1 MAYQPKSY
9 RKFAATAAT
18 ATLVATA
25 VTPAFAAENL
35 PFGDVNQNYAEAV
48 GALYSKGIVNGV
60 SKTEFGTYQSLKRG
74 DAAVI
79 IARALEL
86 DTKNAPD
93 AGFKDVNSN
102 IKGAVN
108 ALVAKGIISGVSKDK
123 FDPNSPLTRGQMA
136 KILVNAYPTLK
147 DKAKETPFKDLT
159 ADFKPYIEALYGAGI
174 TGGTSDTTY
183 GTTKNITRGDF
194 AKLLYKAMN
203 FDNVKVPQ
211 VDTVQAV
218 NATTVQLKGSNLD
231 QLKADNF
238 SLDGNKVTSYNV
250 DPETGDATLTFE
262 KKFES
267 GKEQTLKLTE
277 KVDGQDKV
285 TELKFTYTLE
295 IKSVEANALT
305 VDDNTAN
312 QKLTFK
318 INGEAT
324 DADLDYIKAS
334 GYNVEFQATS
344 NVFDGTPVSSSSATG
359 VLASDLSS
367 LKDKSFAYKVV
378 ITDKDGNTVAESPLA
393 EVKVVDKS
401 SVYTS
406 INSFDIVNNGVK
418 LTSNTVTLSDS
429 NVSIANIKGDLA
441 DGTKDAPISSSA
453 VEYSS
458 SNKNVALV
466 DSNGNIL
473 PIAPGKT
480 TITLKAGDATKTIDL
495 TVAADARVAKTATV
509 SNSNIKLINSGSP
522 ATVSVQVKDQYGD
535 PVKDVDFNPSAGSV
549 SYETTKVDVNGTPTE
564 VVTVTGDKTD
574 SEGKAQLTVTPQ
586 AVGDGTVKVKA
597 GNNVIATL
605 NVSVSKDATVASH
618 KLELVDP
625 SQDTTLDLYADDPT
639 KPDDTVKFVYNKYNA
654 SGYLLGAE
662 DNISDDNTKQYSV
675 SVDPSDKSIIDASVG
690 ANGVIT
696 VTAKKAG
703 TANLIIKEG
712 SVVREKVAITVKDS
726 TPTVATATLKSVDK
740 VTKAGTTLNAG
751 SVLTLNDDDL
761 DPSTDNVVQNITL
774 TTPSN
779 NKVRIT
785 DDGKLYL
792 DANKNGTLDKDG
804 SGKPTEV
811 VVGTLNITENIT
823 SDPTTGT
830 VSITT
835 ASGDKGS
842 IVYSVKDNSGKVIA
856 TQVIDVD
863 AQ

>member
-136 KILVNAYPTLK
+136 KILVNAYPSLK

-238 SLDGNKVTSYNV
+238 SLEGNKVTSYNV

-285 TELKFTYTLE
+285 TELKFTYNLE

-318 INGEAT
+318 INGEET

-334 GYNVEFQATS
+334 GYNVEFQATT
-344 NVFDGTPVSSSSATG
+344 NVFDGASASSSSATG
-359 VLASDLSS
+359 VLASDLTN

-378 ITDKDGNTVAESPLA
+378 ITDKDGKTVAESPLA

-406 INSFDIVNNGVK
+406 INSFDVVNNGVK

-429 NVSIANIKGDLA
+429 ASIANILGDKA
-441 DGTKDAPISSSA
+441 DGSKNATIDPTA
-453 VEYSS
+453 VEFSS

-466 DSNGNIL
+466 DSTGNIL

-480 TITLKAGDATKTIDL
+480 TITIKAGDATKTLDL
-495 TVAADARVAKTATV
+495 TVAADDRVAKTATV
-509 SNSNIKLINSGSP
+509 SNSTVKLVKTATPSP

-535 PVKDVDFNPSAGSV
+535 PIKDLDLSKAT
-549 SYETTKVDVNGTPTE
+549 YETTKVDVNGTATE
-564 VVTVTGDKTD
+564 IVTVSGGKTD
-574 SEGKAQLTVTPQ
+574 NEGKTQLTVTPQ
-586 AVGDGTVKVKA
+586 AVGNGTVSVKV

-605 NVSVSKDATVASH
+605 NVSVSEDATAASH

-639 KPDDTVKFVYNKYNA
+639 KPDKTVQFVYNKYNA

-662 DNISDDNTKQYSV
+662 NNIANDNSQQYSV
-675 SVDPSDKSIIDASVG
+675 SVDDDSIIDASVDPTSK
-690 ANGVIT
+690 VIT

-726 TPTVATATLKSVDK
+726 TPTVAAVGLKSVDK
-740 VTKAGTTLNAG
+740 VTKASTTLDAS
-751 SVLTLNDDDL
+751 SVLSLNADL
-761 DPSTDNVVQNITL
+761 PSGDKAVQNITL
-774 TTPSN
+774 TTPSKN
-779 NKVRIT
+779 PVRIT
-785 DDGKLYL
+785 DDGTLYL
-792 DANKNGTLDKDG
+792 DADG
-804 SGKPTEV
+804 SGDYDSSKDTK
-811 VVGTLNITENIT
+811 VGALSITENIA
-823 SDPTTGT
+823 SQPTN

-842 IVYSVKDNSGKVIA
+842 IVYSVKDNSGKVVA

-863 AQ
+863 VQ

>member
-9 RKFAATAAT
+9 RKFVATAAT

-35 PFGDVNQNYAEAV
+35 PFGDVNKNYAEAV
-48 GALYSKGIVNGV
+48 GALYSKGIVKGV

-108 ALVAKGIISGVSKDK
+108 ALVAKGIISGVSEDK
-123 FDPNSPLTRGQMA
+123 FDPDAPLTRGQMA
-136 KILVNAYPTLK
+136 KILVNAYDLQDYK
-147 DKAKETPFKDLT
+147 KETPFKDLT

-203 FDNVKVPQ
+203 FVKAPQ
-211 VDTVQAV
+211 VDTVKAV
-218 NATTVQLKGSNLD
+218 NATTVQLSGSNLD

-238 SLDGNKVTSYNV
+238 SLEGNKVTSYNV

-285 TELKFTYTLE
+285 TELKFTYNLE

-305 VDDNTAN
+305 VDDDTAN

-334 GYNVEFQATS
+334 GYNVEFQATT
-344 NVFDGTPVSSSSATG
+344 NVFDGSSSNSATG
-359 VLASDLSS
+359 VLASNLSS

-406 INSFDIVNNGVK
+406 INSFDIVNDGVK
-418 LTSNTVTLSDS
+418 LTSNTVTLNDS
-429 NVSIANIKGDLA
+429 KASIANIKGDLA

-466 DSNGNIL
+466 DSTGKIL

-480 TITLKAGDATKTIDL
+480 TITIKAGDATKTIDL

-509 SNSNIKLINSGSP
+509 SNSSLKLVKTTTPSP

-535 PVKDVDFNPSAGSV
+535 PVKGVNFDSSAGSI
-549 SYETTKVDVNGTPTE
+549 SYETTKVDVDGTPTE
-564 VVTVTGDKTD
+564 VVAVTGGTTD
-574 SEGKAQLTVTPQ
+574 DEGKTQLEVTPQ
-586 AVGDGTVKVKA
+586 AVGNGTVKVKA

-605 NVSVSKDATVASH
+605 NVSVSQDITAASH
-618 KLELVDP
+618 KLELADP
-625 SQDTTLDLYADDPT
+625 SQDTTLDLYSDDPS
-639 KPDDTVKFVYNKYNA
+639 KSDDTVEFVYNKYNA

-675 SVDPSDKSIIDASVG
+675 SVDDNSVIKASVG
-690 ANGVIT
+690 DKGVIT
-696 VTAKKAG
+696 VTALKPG

-751 SVLTLNDDDL
+751 SVLTLNDDDS
-761 DPSTDNVVQNITL
+761 DSSTDNVVQNITL

-785 DDGKLYL
+785 DDGTLYL
-792 DANKNGTLDKDG
+792 DANKNGKLDKDS

-811 VVGTLNITENIT
+811 VVGTLNITENIA
-823 SDPTTGT
+823 SDPTSGT

-835 ASGDKGS
+835 KSGDKGS

>member
-35 PFGDVNQNYAEAV
+35 PFGDVNKNYAEAV

-136 KILVNAYPTLK
+136 KILVNAYPSLK

-203 FDNVKVPQ
+203 FDSVKVPQ

-238 SLDGNKVTSYNV
+238 SLEGNKVTSYNV

-285 TELKFTYTLE
+285 TELKFTYNLE

-344 NVFDGTPVSSSSATG
+344 NVFNGTPVSSSSATG

-429 NVSIANIKGDLA
+429 AKIVNILGDKA
-441 DGTKDAPISSSA
+441 DGTKDTDISSA

-480 TITLKAGDATKTIDL
+480 SITLKAGDATKTIDL

-509 SNSNIKLINSGSP
+509 SNSSLKLVKTTTPSP

-535 PVKDVDFNPSAGSV
+535 PVKGVNFDSSAGSI
-549 SYETTKVDVNGTPTE
+549 SYETTKVDVDGTPTE
-564 VVTVTGDKTD
+564 VVAVTGGTTD
-574 SEGKAQLTVTPQ
+574 DEGKTQLEVTPQ
-586 AVGDGTVKVKA
+586 AVGNGTVKVKA

-605 NVSVSKDATVASH
+605 NVSVSQDITAASH
-618 KLELVDP
+618 KLELADP
-625 SQDTTLDLYADDPT
+625 SQDTTLDLYSDDPS
-639 KPDDTVKFVYNKYNA
+639 KSDDTVEFVYNKYNA

-675 SVDPSDKSIIDASVG
+675 SVDDNSVIKASVG
-690 ANGVIT
+690 DKGVIT
-696 VTAKKAG
+696 VTALKPG

-751 SVLTLNDDDL
+751 SVLTLNDDDS
-761 DPSTDNVVQNITL
+761 DSSTDNVVQNITL

-785 DDGKLYL
+785 DDGTLYL
-792 DANKNGTLDKDG
+792 DANKNGKLDKDS

-811 VVGTLNITENIT
+811 VVGTLNITENIA
-823 SDPTTGT
+823 SDPTPGT

-835 ASGDKGS
+835 KSGDKGS